1 MIQGTA
7 RGFECSREA
16 WELVGEASEVRLPR
30 ANFTSSST
38 PRYGRLPL
46 GCVDGGRGLRVG
58 AGQTR
63 GFFVMTSS
71 SRGMVLRAKH
81 QYAWVAGEESE
92 RDDNVVV
99 RTGTKEC
106 VHDRSETPS
115 YLYGTKEC
123 GPLAQHIRTRMHA
136 HTHTHTCAHK
146 YTHVQDCYLVAGT
159 TQQMQPS
166 NVSTTLSTLLPLLAS
181 STIPSVSS
189 MNSMIGARRESS
201 KEQQLQPQ

>member
-1 MIQGTA
+1 M
-7 RGFECSREA
+7 
-16 WELVGEASEVRLPR
+16 
-30 ANFTSSST
+30 
-38 PRYGRLPL
+38 
-46 GCVDGGRGLRVG
+46 G

-63 GFFVMTSS
+63 GFLVMTSS

-136 HTHTHTCAHK
+136 HTHTRTHAH
-146 YTHVQDCYLVAGT
+146 THVRTQVHTRAG
-159 TQQMQPS
+159 
-166 NVSTTLSTLLPLLAS
+166 LLPCGWDDTADAAFKRVYHPLNAAAFVGVLDYS
-181 STIPSVSS
+181 
-189 MNSMIGARRESS
+189 
-201 KEQQLQPQ
+201 LC